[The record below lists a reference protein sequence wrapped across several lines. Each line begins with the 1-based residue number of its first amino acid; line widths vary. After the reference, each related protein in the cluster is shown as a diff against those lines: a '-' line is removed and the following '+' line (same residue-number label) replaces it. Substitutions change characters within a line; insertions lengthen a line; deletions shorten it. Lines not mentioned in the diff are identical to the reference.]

1 MQVNKRCEERVST
14 KFRSGQLMSVNQL
27 IKNMQIPLRTQAPK
41 SEHNRMVTKER
52 EDISIDGHDLNGME
66 SKAALAIY
74 Y

>member
-1 MQVNKRCEERVST
+1 
-14 KFRSGQLMSVNQL
+14 MSVNQL
-27 IKNMQIPLRTQAPK
+27 SKNMQIPWRTQAPK

-52 EDISIDGHDLNGME
+52 EDISIDEHDLNGME